1 MAGGSVV
8 LIALALASVG
18 PWAGQTRVLI
28 VLLGWIAAVAA
39 GGWAYRGRARGTRS
53 GTRLLAALAV
63 VALAGSMALLAISL
77 QVRDILAGSVV
88 FGTSGTGCEIGT
100 EAIAFEL
107 SAPVRGVA
115 FLERAVEPAE
125 TVSVVLVGAGTSTL
139 IASETSDTSFDCLG
153 ATLTPADA
161 GQYRLEVRADG
172 EILATGSFEVLP
184 AAR

>member
-1 MAGGSVV
+1 MV

-28 VLLGWIAAVAA
+28 VLLGWIAAVAV
-39 GGWAYRGRARGTRS
+39 GGWAYRGRARGTRT

-63 VALAGSMALLAISL
+63 VALTGSMALLAISL

-88 FGTSGTGCEIGT
+88 FGTSGTGCEISA

-115 FLERAVEPAE
+115 YLERAVEPAE
-125 TVSVVLVGAGTSTL
+125 TISVVLLGAGTSTL
-139 IASETSDTSFDCLG
+139 IASETSDRSFDCLG

-161 GQYRLEVRADG
+161 GHYRLEVRAGD